1 MEKLKEYWKTEIKE
15 LILHTINHILI
26 LSKEIEKSLIWVKK
40 IEWFQAK
47 LTINWK
53 PFIFSELSNYFREQ
67 DFLYVNIN
75 YLNWLYKLILTF
87 RVLWKKIESLS
98 EDEQISILDFV
109 NDILTFFEKQRID
122 EFRLSQ
128 TYKDIIF
135 MELWLD
141 SIDKIGDAKN
151 ETLALL
157 EVIMLKR

>member
-1 MEKLKEYWKTEIKE
+1 M
-15 LILHTINHILI
+15 
-26 LSKEIEKSLIWVKK
+26 SKKK
-40 IEWFQAK
+40 IEWFQVK
-47 LTINWK
+47 ITINWK

-109 NDILTFFEKQRID
+109 NDVLIFFEKQRID
-122 EFRLSQ
+122 EFCLSQ

-141 SIDKIGDAKN
+141 SMDKIGDAKN